1 MFTYFKKNFAITS
14 SFIILIGAV
23 ITFLGMFFSNF
34 NGEVSNSQQDWGAFG
49 SYISGT
55 IGVLAACLA
64 VVWLM
69 ISVHLQKVEL
79 QHLKS
84 ELASSADEQKKQTYI
99 SALTALISSSR
110 QAITEYQNDLMAL
123 NNGSKHLHPMVDK
136 VGIFMSIDEELMKL
150 KFYQEQIAIYLK
162 EQYVDPYPNKGSS
175 TVSDDIPF

>member
-14 SFIILIGAV
+14 SFIVLIGAV
-23 ITFLGMFFSNF
+23 ITFLAMFFSNF

-55 IGVLAACLA
+55 VGVLAACLA

-84 ELASSADEQKKQTYI
+84 ELASSADEQK
-99 SALTALISSSR
+99 
-110 QAITEYQNDLMAL
+110 N
-123 NNGSKHLHPMVDK
+123 KH
-136 VGIFMSIDEELMKL
+136 I
-150 KFYQEQIAIYLK
+150 
-162 EQYVDPYPNKGSS
+162 
-175 TVSDDIPF
+175 